1 MMPPS
6 SFLVLC
12 ISVWS
17 VGGQDIPRIALREQ
31 PGNHGPVQMPVLA
44 AGTGGWVYSTK
55 AFYFLWQLKPAV
67 GNDAAL
73 SLFPS
78 LTPSPDTHTLSL
90 SLPLFLSLSP
100 RPLSRYDNAT
110 AKDAVEKAI
119 QAGIDH
125 VCVNIYQ

>member
-90 SLPLFLSLSP
+90 SLSLSFSLCLLALSLGTITRLPKMLWRRRFKLESTMC
-100 RPLSRYDNAT
+100 A
-110 AKDAVEKAI
+110 
-119 QAGIDH
+119 
-125 VCVNIYQ
+125 

>member
-1 MMPPS
+1 M
-6 SFLVLC
+6 VQCRCLC
-12 ISVWS
+12 
-17 VGGQDIPRIALREQ
+17 LQ
-31 PGNHGPVQMPVLA
+31 PGLEGGSTLLKLFIFFGNLNLLLA
-44 AGTGGWVYSTK
+44 MM
-55 AFYFLWQLKPAV
+55 L
-67 GNDAAL
+67 L
-73 SLFPS
+73 SLY
-78 LTPSPDTHTLSL
+78 SPLSRLPPTHTHSL